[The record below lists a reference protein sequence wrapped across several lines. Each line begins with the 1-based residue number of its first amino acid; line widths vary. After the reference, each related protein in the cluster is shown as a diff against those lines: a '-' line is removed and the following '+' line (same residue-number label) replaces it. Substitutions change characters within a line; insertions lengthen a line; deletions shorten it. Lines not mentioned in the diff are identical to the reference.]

1 MIAHASGFSWDEAL
15 LILGPIAV
23 IVALLAVARK
33 RAASGIVADG
43 PGSPTA
49 PSEQDHSPR

>member
-1 MIAHASGFSWDEAL
+1 VIAHASGFSWDEAL

-33 RAASGIVADG
+33 RAASGIVPDE

>member
-15 LILGPIAV
+15 LILGPILV

-33 RAASGIVADG
+33 RAASGNVPAE
-43 PGSPTA
+43 PGSPA
-49 PSEQDHSPR
+49 SRSEPGRPPS